1 MLSPTFFNR
10 PLSIGDLLD
19 WSLRIYRARFG
30 KLVLTAAILLVPLGL
45 VGGLLTGQTLT
56 SSVGMVMTLLN
67 NPATLNEDFIAEL
80 QRNSDTANLYS
91 LLLMPF
97 SLLATGVVSLALT
110 RQCIATL
117 HNQEV
122 SILAGL
128 GSGLRRF
135 LPWFG
140 MSLSMIVVFIGVMIV
155 VSIVAVIAIVILTL
169 IAGGIFSLG
178 ESSEPSVA
186 AIFGALVGIACLYGA
201 LIIAFIG
208 PIIYFGARWAVA
220 GVGIVDQ
227 RWGPIESLQES
238 WRLTRGQVRRTIFFV
253 ILLFLLYGVIYAA
266 LMAVAL
272 AATALVFPSSNV
284 AGAII
289 FAIISALLPML
300 WQPIQSAACVTLYYD
315 LRMRNQ
321 GYDLDLRIQQLE
333 AEVGPGHAGQ

>member
-19 WSLRIYRARFG
+19 WTLRIYRARFG
-30 KLVLTAAILLVPLGL
+30 KLVLTAAVLLVPLGL
-45 VGGLLTGQTLT
+45 IGGLLTGDTLT
-56 SSVGMVMTLLN
+56 SSVGMLMNFLD
-67 NPATLNEDFIAEL
+67 NPATLNEDMLAEL

-97 SLLATGVVSLALT
+97 SLLATGVVGLALT
-110 RQCIATL
+110 RQCIAAL

-122 SILAGL
+122 SVLAGL
-128 GSGLRRF
+128 GTGLRRF

-155 VSIVAVIAIVILTL
+155 VSIIAVIVIVIVALL
-169 IAGGIFSLG
+169 AGGLFSLG
-178 ESSEPSVA
+178 ESNNPSIAMV
-186 AIFGALVGIACLYGA
+186 FGALVGIACLYGA
-201 LIIAFIG
+201 FIVAFIG
-208 PIIYFGARWAVA
+208 PFVYFGARWAVA

-227 RWGPIESLQES
+227 NWGPIESLQES

-253 ILLFLLYGVIYAA
+253 ILLFLLYVVIYAA
-266 LMAVAL
+266 LMGVAL
-272 AATALVFPSSNV
+272 ATTALVAPSSNV

-333 AEVGPGHAGQ
+333 AEVGPGHAER

>member
-19 WSLRIYRARFG
+19 WTLRIYRARFG
-30 KLVLTAAILLVPLGL
+30 KLVLTAAVLLVPLGL
-45 VGGLLTGQTLT
+45 IGGLLTGETLT
-56 SSVGMVMTLLN
+56 SSVGVLMSFLD
-67 NPATLNEDFIAEL
+67 NPATLNEDVLAEL
-80 QRNSDTANLYS
+80 QRNSALANLYS
-91 LLLMPF
+91 LLLMPL

-110 RQCIATL
+110 RQCIAAL
-117 HNQEV
+117 HHQEV
-122 SILAGL
+122 SVAAGL
-128 GSGLRRF
+128 GTGLRRF
-135 LPWFG
+135 LPWLG

-155 VSIVAVIAIVILTL
+155 ISIIAVIVIIILTL
-169 IAGGIFSLG
+169 LAGGLFSLG
-178 ESSEPSVA
+178 ESSEPSIALV
-186 AIFGALVGIACLYGA
+186 FGALVGIACLYGA
-201 LIIAFIG
+201 FIITFIG

-238 WRLTRGQVRRTIFFV
+238 WRLTRGQVRRTILFV
-253 ILLFLLYGVIYAA
+253 ILLVLLYAVIYGA
-266 LMAVAL
+266 LMGVAL
-272 AATALVFPSSNV
+272 GATALIAPSSNT

-300 WQPIQSAACVTLYYD
+300 WQPIQSAACVILYYD

-333 AEVGPGHAGQ
+333 AEVGPGYEGR